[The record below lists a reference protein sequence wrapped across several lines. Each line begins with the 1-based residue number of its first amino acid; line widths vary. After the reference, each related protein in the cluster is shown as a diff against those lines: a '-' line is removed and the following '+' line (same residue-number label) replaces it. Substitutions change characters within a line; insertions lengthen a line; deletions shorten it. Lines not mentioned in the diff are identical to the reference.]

1 VIVEICCSSKASL
14 DNAIKGG
21 ASRLELCENLRDDGL
36 TPSNAFLKKVLKI
49 ASIPTHIL
57 IRPRAGNFVYNVQE
71 VNTIAAQIEM
81 AKSMGVKGVV
91 IGTLNKDNSLPIK
104 VLKYMVKLAKPL
116 DLTFH
121 RAFDKVIQP
130 KDSLKKI
137 IDLGFDRILTS
148 GQESTANSGLK
159 LLIELQKIA
168 DDQLVIMPGGGINDQ
183 NCNLF
188 FQAGFK
194 EIHLS
199 AKGSEKTADGEPV
212 SDLTTIE
219 KVVLSASKFKKNF

>member
-1 VIVEICCSSKASL
+1 MIVEICCSSKASL

-104 VLKYMVKLAKPL
+104 VLKNMVELAKPL

-148 GQESTANSGLK
+148 GQESTANSGFK

>member
-1 VIVEICCSSKASL
+1 MIVEICCSSKASFN
-14 DNAIKGG
+14 NAIKGG

-71 VNTIAAQIEM
+71 VNSISAQIEM
-81 AKSMGVKGVV
+81 AKSMGVKGIV

-104 VLKYMVKLAKPL
+104 ILKNLVELAKPL

-121 RAFDKVIQP
+121 RAFDKVNQP

-148 GQESTANSGLK
+148 GQESTAISGLK

-168 DDQLVIMPGGGINDQ
+168 DDHLVVMPGGGINDQ

-194 EIHLS
+194 EVHLS
-199 AKGSEKTADGEPV
+199 AKGSEKTANGEPI

-219 KVVLSASKFKKNF
+219 KVVLSASKFKQ

>member
-1 VIVEICCSSKASL
+1 
-14 DNAIKGG
+14 
-21 ASRLELCENLRDDGL
+21 
-36 TPSNAFLKKVLKI
+36 
-49 ASIPTHIL
+49 
-57 IRPRAGNFVYNVQE
+57 
-71 VNTIAAQIEM
+71 M
-81 AKSMGVKGVV
+81 
-91 IGTLNKDNSLPIK
+91 
-104 VLKYMVKLAKPL
+104 
-116 DLTFH
+116 
-121 RAFDKVIQP
+121 
-130 KDSLKKI
+130 
-137 IDLGFDRILTS
+137 GFDRILTS
-148 GQESTANSGLK
+148 GQESTANSGFK

>member
-1 VIVEICCSSKASL
+1 MIVEICCSSKASL

-148 GQESTANSGLK
+148 GQESTANSGFK

-219 KVVLSASKFKKNF
+219 KVVLSASKFKKKN

>member
-1 VIVEICCSSKASL
+1 
-14 DNAIKGG
+14 
-21 ASRLELCENLRDDGL
+21 
-36 TPSNAFLKKVLKI
+36 
-49 ASIPTHIL
+49 
-57 IRPRAGNFVYNVQE
+57 
-71 VNTIAAQIEM
+71 M
-81 AKSMGVKGVV
+81 
-91 IGTLNKDNSLPIK
+91 
-104 VLKYMVKLAKPL
+104 
-116 DLTFH
+116 
-121 RAFDKVIQP
+121 
-130 KDSLKKI
+130 
-137 IDLGFDRILTS
+137 GFDRILTS
-148 GQESTANSGLK
+148 GQKFTAYSGLK
-159 LLIELQKIA
+159 LLVELQEIA

>member
-57 IRPRAGNFVYNVQE
+57 IRPRAGNFVYNAQE

-148 GQESTANSGLK
+148 GQESTANSGFK

-199 AKGSEKTADGEPV
+199 AKGSEKTADGEPI

>member
-1 VIVEICCSSKASL
+1 MIVEICCSSKASL

-148 GQESTANSGLK
+148 GQESTANSGFK

-219 KVVLSASKFKKNF
+219 KVVLFASKFKKNF

>member
-1 VIVEICCSSKASL
+1 MIVEICCSSKASL

-148 GQESTANSGLK
+148 GQESTANSGFK

-219 KVVLSASKFKKNF
+219 KVVLSASKIKKNF

>member
-1 VIVEICCSSKASL
+1 MIVEICCSSKASL

-36 TPSNAFLKKVLKI
+36 TPSNAFLKMVLKI

-148 GQESTANSGLK
+148 GQESTANSGFK